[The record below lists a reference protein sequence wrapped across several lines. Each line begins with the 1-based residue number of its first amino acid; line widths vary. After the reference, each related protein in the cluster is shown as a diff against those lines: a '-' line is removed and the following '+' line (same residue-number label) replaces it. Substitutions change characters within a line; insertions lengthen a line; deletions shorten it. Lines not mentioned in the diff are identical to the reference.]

1 MAVTVEAIKELR
13 ELTGVGMLDCKN
25 ALEEAK
31 GDLEKAKQVLRR
43 RGIAVAEKRAGR
55 ETAQGLVEAYIHPD
69 GRLGALVELN
79 CETDFVARTDEFRAL
94 AHDLA
99 IQVAA
104 SRPLAVTRDQLLAE
118 KSELVEKEKA
128 IYREQALHE
137 GKSGEI
143 VQRVAEGRLGKFFQ
157 ETVLLEQP
165 FVRDLDQP
173 KKRTVEELLREKIGL
188 LGENLVVRRFVRY
201 ELAAE
206 ED

>member
-31 GDLEKAKQVLRR
+31 GDLEKAKQILRR

-79 CETDFVARTDEFRAL
+79 CETDFVARTDDFKTL

-99 IQVAA
+99 MQVAA
-104 SRPLAVTRDQLLAE
+104 TEPKYVSPDDLPPDSDGDPRDVCLLA
-118 KSELVEKEKA
+118 
-128 IYREQALHE
+128 
-137 GKSGEI
+137 
-143 VQRVAEGRLGKFFQ
+143 
-157 ETVLLEQP
+157 QP
-165 FVRDLDQP
+165 FIKDPVRSVQDLINDSIA
-173 KKRTVEELLREKIGL
+173 KT
-188 LGENLVVRRFVRY
+188 GENIRVRRFQRFQ
-201 ELAAE
+201 LGR
-206 ED
+206 

>member
-69 GRLGALVELN
+69 GRLGALVEVN
-79 CETDFVARTDEFRAL
+79 CETDFVARTDDFKSL

-99 IQVAA
+99 MQVAA
-104 SRPLAVTRDQLLAE
+104 AEPRYVSPEELPADDDGDPRDLCLLA
-118 KSELVEKEKA
+118 
-128 IYREQALHE
+128 
-137 GKSGEI
+137 
-143 VQRVAEGRLGKFFQ
+143 
-157 ETVLLEQP
+157 QP
-165 FVRDLDQP
+165 FIKDPVRSVQDLINDSIA
-173 KKRTVEELLREKIGL
+173 KT
-188 LGENLVVRRFVRY
+188 GENIRVRRFQRFQ
-201 ELAAE
+201 LGR
-206 ED
+206 